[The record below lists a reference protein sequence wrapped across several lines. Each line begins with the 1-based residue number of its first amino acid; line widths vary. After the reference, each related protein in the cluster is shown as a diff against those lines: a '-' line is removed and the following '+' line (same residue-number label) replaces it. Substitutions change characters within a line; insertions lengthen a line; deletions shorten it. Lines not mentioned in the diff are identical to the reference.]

1 MATRETVSVD
11 GIDISYL
18 RAGDGPP
25 LVMLHGIGG
34 NATQFQHQLDG
45 LANSW
50 AIIAWDAPG
59 YGGSG
64 DPGDQ
69 WLMEDYAEALAGLL
83 DALGLDRVR
92 LLGQSWGGVLAQ
104 TFVGQYPERVRALV
118 LSDTSMGG
126 RSQPDDERLASL
138 NMRLAAL
145 DSMTPAE
152 MAAARTPAVLGPNP
166 SAQASREAEAM
177 MAQIRSTGYRRAAI
191 ALAEADTRAVHA
203 DIRVPTL
210 ILAGEHDR
218 IVPPSTS
225 ASLQAA
231 IPGAQLITIPNTGHL
246 SGQEDPA
253 AYNAALRTFLEQ
265 TETR

>member
-1 MATRETVSVD
+1 MATRETVSVN

-25 LVMLHGIGG
+25 LIMLHGIGG
-34 NATQFQHQLDG
+34 NAIQFQHQLDG
-45 LANSW
+45 LASAW
-50 AIIAWDAPG
+50 TVIAWDAPG

-64 DPGDQ
+64 DPGDG
-69 WLMEDYAEALAGLL
+69 WLMADYAVALAGLL

-104 TFVGQYPERVRALV
+104 TFVGRYPERVRALV

-126 RSQPDDERLASL
+126 RSQSEDERLASL
-138 NMRLAAL
+138 NARLAAL

-166 SAQASREAEAM
+166 SAQASHEAEAM
-177 MAQIRSTGYRRAAI
+177 MARIRPAGYRRAAI
-191 ALAEADTRAVHA
+191 ALAEADTRSVLA

-210 ILAGEHDR
+210 ILAGQYDR
-218 IVPPSTS
+218 IVPPST
-225 ASLQAA
+225 AAALQAA
-231 IPGAQLITIPNTGHL
+231 VPGAQLITIQNTGHL

-253 AYNAALRTFLEQ
+253 AYNAALRTFLKQ
-265 TETR
+265 AAGS